1 MLSKHFAVL
10 GSTGV
15 GKSTSVSLLLNE
27 ILQARPNLR
36 VFLLD
41 VHNEYGRCF
50 GDRAL
55 VLNPR
60 NLKLPFWLF
69 NFEEIVDVLFGG
81 RPGVPEE
88 LDVLAEIIPMA
99 KGIYTQYQNSDRIGL
114 KRMDPKSGGYTVD
127 TPVPYRL
134 VDLISLIDERMGKL
148 ENRSSRIIYHKLI
161 SRIETVRNDPRYT
174 FMFDNAN
181 VGGDTMA
188 EVISHLFRLPA
199 NGRPMTI
206 MQLAGFPA
214 EVVNSVVSVLCR
226 MAFDFG
232 LWSDGVSP
240 LLFVCEEAHRYA
252 AADRNIGFGPTRKA
266 VSRIAKEGRKY
277 GVFLGLVTQ
286 RPAELDATII
296 SQCNT
301 LFAMRLANDRD
312 QALLRSAVSDAAAN
326 LLSFVPSLG
335 TREVLAFGEGV
346 ALPTRLRF
354 KEVPVHQL
362 PRSEATIATAPSVT
376 AGHDMHFVSR
386 RAGPLARRHLASRRA
401 QRSRHHTTGP
411 PRAHDAGGSADAAA
425 VDGARSRSLLAAEE
439 AAALRALAFAHF
451 LRVNRYPLRSK
462 ALYGSGTAASRG
474 REPGRSLHDASLLA
488 KRFPTPALDKLP
500 DDIRTRILAVQEKS
514 GFVPNVFLTLAYRPD
529 EFRAF
534 FAYHD
539 ALMEKDSGLTKAERE
554 MIVVATSQRQPVPL
568 LRDRAWRDPAHPG
581 EESADRRPDRRQ
593 LPQGGHHAAA
603 ARHARL
609 RHEGEPRGQRGIG
622 GGFCRGRRPRLY
634 RRRHLGHHR
643 DLRLLCVVEPVGQR
657 HRDASQRRILHDGT
671 AAEIGRSHLARK
683 RSNRRSPVRTSRAD
697 RPRPC
702 LSQTPG
708 LSPSPW
714 RNCPP
719 RSCAAA
725 SSAKNP
731 PTGIR

>member
-1 MLSKHFAVL
+1 VISVRGSLARVGLLATSQMATSEVRATVGRFVSIRCANSTIVAMITDVSCENLPTSANYIASAGVDLLGEILGGPERPKFQRGVTNYPTIGDAVDLINNSELRTVYAPTGSDQINIGTLQQDPSVIAYVDVEEMLSKHFAVL

-15 GKSTSVSLLLNE
+15 GKSTGVSLLLNE
-27 ILQARPNLR
+27 ILKARPNLR
-36 VFLLD
+36 IFLLD

-81 RPGVPEE
+81 RPGVPDE
-88 LDVLAEIIPMA
+88 LDILAEVIPVA
-99 KGIYTQYQNSDRIGL
+99 KGIYTQYQNTDRIGL
-114 KRMDPKSGGYTVD
+114 KRVDAKSVGYTAD

-134 VDLISLIDERMGKL
+134 VDLISLIDDRMGKL

-199 NGRPMTI
+199 NGKPMTI
-206 MQLAGFPA
+206 MQLAGFPV
-214 EVVNSVVSVLCR
+214 EVVDSVVSVLCR

-252 AADRNIGFGPTRKA
+252 SADRSIGFGPTRKA

-277 GVFLGLVTQ
+277 GVYLGLVTQ

-326 LLSFVPSLG
+326 LLSFIPSLG

-362 PRSEATIATAPSVT
+362 PRSEATISTVPSVA
-376 AGHDMHFVSR
+376 AGHDMHFVDAVLERWRGATSR
-386 RAGPLARRHLASRRA
+386 DVPNDSGINERPARTVEAPMLQPSMGLDPDRF
-401 QRSRHHTTGP
+401 
-411 PRAHDAGGSADAAA
+411 
-425 VDGARSRSLLAAEE
+425 SLLKK
-439 AAALRALAFAHF
+439 
-451 LRVNRYPLRSK
+451 PLR
-462 ALYGSGTAASRG
+462 
-474 REPGRSLHDASLLA
+474 
-488 KRFPTPALDKLP
+488 
-500 DDIRTRILAVQEKS
+500 
-514 GFVPNVFLTLAYRPD
+514 
-529 EFRAF
+529 
-534 FAYHD
+534 
-539 ALMEKDSGLTKAERE
+539 
-554 MIVVATSQRQPVPL
+554 
-568 LRDRAWRDPAHPG
+568 
-581 EESADRRPDRRQ
+581 
-593 LPQGGHHAAA
+593 
-603 ARHARL
+603 
-609 RHEGEPRGQRGIG
+609 
-622 GGFCRGRRPRLY
+622 
-634 RRRHLGHHR
+634 
-643 DLRLLCVVEPVGQR
+643 
-657 HRDASQRRILHDGT
+657 
-671 AAEIGRSHLARK
+671 
-683 RSNRRSPVRTSRAD
+683 
-697 RPRPC
+697 
-702 LSQTPG
+702 
-708 LSPSPW
+708 
-714 RNCPP
+714 
-719 RSCAAA
+719 
-725 SSAKNP
+725 
-731 PTGIR
+731 

>member
-1 MLSKHFAVL
+1 MAEAVSAPAFGKIISVRGSMARAGLLPESHLSPAAIRATVGRFISIRTASSTIIAIITEVSCEDVVGDQYSASASVDLLGEILPGPARAKFQRGVTNYPTIGDAVEMITSEDLRVVYAPTGSDQINVGTLQQDPSVIAYVDIEEMLSKHFAVL

-15 GKSTSVSLLLNE
+15 GKSTGVSLLLNE
-27 ILQARPNLR
+27 ILKSRPALR

-69 NFEEIVDVLFGG
+69 NFDEIVDVLFAG

-88 LDVLAEIIPMA
+88 LDVLAEVIPIA
-99 KGIYTQYQNSDRIGL
+99 KGLYVQYTNADRIGL
-114 KRMDPKSGGYTVD
+114 KRMDPKSVGYTAD

-161 SRIETVRNDPRYT
+161 SRIETVRNDPRYA

-214 EVVNSVVSVLCR
+214 EVVDSVVSVLCR

-252 AADRNIGFGPTRKA
+252 AADRSIGFGPTRKA

-277 GVFLGLVTQ
+277 GVYLGLVSQ
-286 RPAELDATII
+286 RPAELDATIL

-312 QALLRSAVSDAAAN
+312 QSLLRSAVSDAAAN

-354 KEVPVHQL
+354 KEVPVQQL
-362 PRSEATIATAPSVT
+362 PRSEAAISTVPSAT
-376 AGHDMHFVSR
+376 AGHDMHFVSAVLER
-386 RAGPLARRHLASRRA
+386 WRGATSHRDIPNDPGVVERPLAR
-401 QRSRHHTTGP
+401 TM
-411 PRAHDAGGSADAAA
+411 DAPMLQPSLGLDP
-425 VDGARSRSLLAAEE
+425 DRFSLLKK
-439 AAALRALAFAHF
+439 
-451 LRVNRYPLRSK
+451 PLR
-462 ALYGSGTAASRG
+462 
-474 REPGRSLHDASLLA
+474 
-488 KRFPTPALDKLP
+488 
-500 DDIRTRILAVQEKS
+500 
-514 GFVPNVFLTLAYRPD
+514 
-529 EFRAF
+529 
-534 FAYHD
+534 
-539 ALMEKDSGLTKAERE
+539 
-554 MIVVATSQRQPVPL
+554 
-568 LRDRAWRDPAHPG
+568 
-581 EESADRRPDRRQ
+581 
-593 LPQGGHHAAA
+593 
-603 ARHARL
+603 
-609 RHEGEPRGQRGIG
+609 
-622 GGFCRGRRPRLY
+622 
-634 RRRHLGHHR
+634 
-643 DLRLLCVVEPVGQR
+643 
-657 HRDASQRRILHDGT
+657 
-671 AAEIGRSHLARK
+671 
-683 RSNRRSPVRTSRAD
+683 
-697 RPRPC
+697 
-702 LSQTPG
+702 
-708 LSPSPW
+708 
-714 RNCPP
+714 
-719 RSCAAA
+719 
-725 SSAKNP
+725 
-731 PTGIR
+731 

>member
-1 MLSKHFAVL
+1 M
-10 GSTGV
+10 
-15 GKSTSVSLLLNE
+15 
-27 ILQARPNLR
+27 
-36 VFLLD
+36 
-41 VHNEYGRCF
+41 
-50 GDRAL
+50 
-55 VLNPR
+55 LNPR

-99 KGIYTQYQNSDRIGL
+99 KGIYTQYQNSDRLGL

-148 ENRSSRIIYHKLI
+148 ENRSSRIIYHKLM

-214 EVVNSVVSVLCR
+214 EVVDSVVSVLCR

-252 AADRNIGFGPTRKA
+252 SADRNIGFGPTRKA

-354 KEVPVHQL
+354 KEVPVAPAAAQRSHHRVRAVGDRR
-362 PRSEATIATAPSVT
+362 PRYALRLRG
-376 AGHDMHFVSR
+376 AGS
-386 RAGPLARRHLASRRA
+386 LARRHLATATRRTIPA
-401 QRSRHHTTGP
+401 STDRP
-411 PRAHDAGGSADAAA
+411 PPAHDAVEAPMLQPSMGLDP
-425 VDGARSRSLLAAEE
+425 DRFSLLKK
-439 AAALRALAFAHF
+439 
-451 LRVNRYPLRSK
+451 PLR
-462 ALYGSGTAASRG
+462 
-474 REPGRSLHDASLLA
+474 
-488 KRFPTPALDKLP
+488 
-500 DDIRTRILAVQEKS
+500 
-514 GFVPNVFLTLAYRPD
+514 
-529 EFRAF
+529 
-534 FAYHD
+534 
-539 ALMEKDSGLTKAERE
+539 
-554 MIVVATSQRQPVPL
+554 
-568 LRDRAWRDPAHPG
+568 
-581 EESADRRPDRRQ
+581 
-593 LPQGGHHAAA
+593 
-603 ARHARL
+603 
-609 RHEGEPRGQRGIG
+609 
-622 GGFCRGRRPRLY
+622 
-634 RRRHLGHHR
+634 
-643 DLRLLCVVEPVGQR
+643 
-657 HRDASQRRILHDGT
+657 
-671 AAEIGRSHLARK
+671 
-683 RSNRRSPVRTSRAD
+683 
-697 RPRPC
+697 
-702 LSQTPG
+702 
-708 LSPSPW
+708 
-714 RNCPP
+714 
-719 RSCAAA
+719 
-725 SSAKNP
+725 
-731 PTGIR
+731 

>member
-1 MLSKHFAVL
+1 VTSFGRVISVRGSLARVGLLAANQMPLSDARATVGRFISIRCSQSTTIVAMITEVSCEHQLSSDEYMATASVDLLGEISGGDRPKFQRGVTNYPTIGDAVDLITAQDLRTVYAPSGSDQINVGNLQQDRSVIAYVDVEEMLSKHFAVL

-27 ILQARPNLR
+27 ILKARPNLR

-88 LDVLAEIIPMA
+88 LDVLAEVIPQA
-99 KGIYTQYQNSDRIGL
+99 KGLYTQYQNSDRLGL
-114 KRMDPKSGGYTVD
+114 KRLDPKSGGYTVD

-161 SRIETVRNDPRYT
+161 SRVETVRNDPRYA

-214 EVVNSVVSVLCR
+214 EVVDSVVSVLCR

-252 AADRNIGFGPTRKA
+252 SADRNIGFGPTRKA

-362 PRSEATIATAPSVT
+362 PRSEATIASVPSVA
-376 AGHDMHFVSR
+376 AGHDMHFVS
-386 RAGPLARRHLASRRA
+386 
-401 QRSRHHTTGP
+401 
-411 PRAHDAGGSADAAA
+411 A
-425 VDGARSRSLLAAEE
+425 VLERW
-439 AAALRALAFAHF
+439 
-451 LRVNRYPLRSK
+451 
-462 ALYGSGTAASRG
+462 RG
-474 REPGRSLHDASLLA
+474 
-488 KRFPTPALDKLP
+488 
-500 DDIRTRILAVQEKS
+500 
-514 GFVPNVFLTLAYRPD
+514 
-529 EFRAF
+529 
-534 FAYHD
+534 
-539 ALMEKDSGLTKAERE
+539 
-554 MIVVATSQRQPVPL
+554 ATSN
-568 LRDRAWRDPAHPG
+568 RDAPNDP
-581 EESADRRPDRRQ
+581 
-593 LPQGGHHAAA
+593 
-603 ARHARL
+603 
-609 RHEGEPRGQRGIG
+609 GIG
-622 GGFCRGRRPRLY
+622 G
-634 RRRHLGHHR
+634 
-643 DLRLLCVVEPVGQR
+643 
-657 HRDASQRRILHDGT
+657 
-671 AAEIGRSHLARK
+671 
-683 RSNRRSPVRTSRAD
+683 D
-697 RPRPC
+697 RPAARVM
-702 LSQTPG
+702 TPVEAPMLQPSMG
-708 LSPSPW
+708 LDPDRFSLLKKPL
-714 RNCPP
+714 R
-719 RSCAAA
+719 
-725 SSAKNP
+725 
-731 PTGIR
+731 

>member
-1 MLSKHFAVL
+1 MQNSSSGPSFGRVISVRGSLARVGLLPTNQLTQSEVRATVGRFISIRCSNSTIVAMITEVSCENMPTTDVYIANASVDLLGEILGGPVPRFQRGVTNYPTIGDTVDLITNQELRTVYAPTGSDQINVGTLQQDQSVIAYVDVEEMLSKHFAVL

-15 GKSTSVSLLLNE
+15 GKSSGVSLLLNE
-27 ILQARPNLR
+27 ILRARPNLR
-36 VFLLD
+36 IFLLD

-50 GDRAL
+50 GDRSL
-55 VLNPR
+55 VLNQR

-69 NFEEIVDVLFGG
+69 NFEEFIDVVFGG

-88 LDVLAEIIPMA
+88 IEVLAEVIPQA
-99 KGIYTQYQNSDRIGL
+99 KGNYAQYQNSDRGGL
-114 KRMDPKSGGYTVD
+114 RRTDSKAIGYTVD

-148 ENRSSRIIYHKLI
+148 ENRASRMIYHKLI

-214 EVVNSVVSVLCR
+214 EVVDSVVSV
-226 MAFDFG
+226 
-232 LWSDGVSP
+232 

-277 GVFLGLVTQ
+277 GVYLGLVTQ

-362 PRSEATIATAPSVT
+362 PRSEATIASSPSVT
-376 AGHDMHFVSR
+376 AGHDMHFVSAVLER
-386 RAGPLARRHLASRRA
+386 WRGATSNRDVPNDPSINERPAARIMTPVEAPMLQPSLGLDPDRF
-401 QRSRHHTTGP
+401 
-411 PRAHDAGGSADAAA
+411 
-425 VDGARSRSLLAAEE
+425 SLLKK
-439 AAALRALAFAHF
+439 
-451 LRVNRYPLRSK
+451 PLR
-462 ALYGSGTAASRG
+462 
-474 REPGRSLHDASLLA
+474 
-488 KRFPTPALDKLP
+488 
-500 DDIRTRILAVQEKS
+500 
-514 GFVPNVFLTLAYRPD
+514 
-529 EFRAF
+529 
-534 FAYHD
+534 
-539 ALMEKDSGLTKAERE
+539 
-554 MIVVATSQRQPVPL
+554 
-568 LRDRAWRDPAHPG
+568 
-581 EESADRRPDRRQ
+581 
-593 LPQGGHHAAA
+593 
-603 ARHARL
+603 
-609 RHEGEPRGQRGIG
+609 
-622 GGFCRGRRPRLY
+622 
-634 RRRHLGHHR
+634 
-643 DLRLLCVVEPVGQR
+643 
-657 HRDASQRRILHDGT
+657 
-671 AAEIGRSHLARK
+671 
-683 RSNRRSPVRTSRAD
+683 
-697 RPRPC
+697 
-702 LSQTPG
+702 
-708 LSPSPW
+708 
-714 RNCPP
+714 
-719 RSCAAA
+719 
-725 SSAKNP
+725 
-731 PTGIR
+731 

>member
-1 MLSKHFAVL
+1 MGVRPQFMRSRFNTVTSFGRVISVRGSLARVGLLASGQVPVSEARATVGRFISIRCATATTIIAMITEVSCENQPSSDEYMATASVDLLGEISGGERPKFQRGVTNYPTIGDAVDLVTAQDLRTVYAPSGSDQINIGTLQQDSSVIAYVDVEEMLSKHFAVL

-27 ILQARPNLR
+27 ILKARPNLR

-88 LDVLAEIIPMA
+88 LDVLAEVIPMA
-99 KGIYTQYQNSDRIGL
+99 KGLYTQYQNSDRLGL
-114 KRMDPKSGGYTVD
+114 KRVDPKSGGYTVD

-134 VDLISLIDERMGKL
+134 ADLISLIDERMGKL

-214 EVVNSVVSVLCR
+214 EVVDSVVSVLCR

-252 AADRNIGFGPTRKA
+252 SADRNIGFGPTRKA

-362 PRSEATIATAPSVT
+362 PRSEATIASVPSVS
-376 AGHDMHFVSR
+376 AGHDMHFVSAVLDR
-386 RAGPLARRHLASRRA
+386 WRGATSNRDVPNDPGIGDRPAARVMTPVEAPMLQPSMGLDPDRF
-401 QRSRHHTTGP
+401 
-411 PRAHDAGGSADAAA
+411 
-425 VDGARSRSLLAAEE
+425 SLLKK
-439 AAALRALAFAHF
+439 
-451 LRVNRYPLRSK
+451 PLR
-462 ALYGSGTAASRG
+462 
-474 REPGRSLHDASLLA
+474 
-488 KRFPTPALDKLP
+488 
-500 DDIRTRILAVQEKS
+500 
-514 GFVPNVFLTLAYRPD
+514 
-529 EFRAF
+529 
-534 FAYHD
+534 
-539 ALMEKDSGLTKAERE
+539 
-554 MIVVATSQRQPVPL
+554 
-568 LRDRAWRDPAHPG
+568 
-581 EESADRRPDRRQ
+581 
-593 LPQGGHHAAA
+593 
-603 ARHARL
+603 
-609 RHEGEPRGQRGIG
+609 
-622 GGFCRGRRPRLY
+622 
-634 RRRHLGHHR
+634 
-643 DLRLLCVVEPVGQR
+643 
-657 HRDASQRRILHDGT
+657 
-671 AAEIGRSHLARK
+671 
-683 RSNRRSPVRTSRAD
+683 
-697 RPRPC
+697 
-702 LSQTPG
+702 
-708 LSPSPW
+708 
-714 RNCPP
+714 
-719 RSCAAA
+719 
-725 SSAKNP
+725 
-731 PTGIR
+731 

>member
-1 MLSKHFAVL
+1 MPGSTIVTSFGRVISVRGSIARLGLLATGQIGPSDVRATVGRFVSIRCAATSTIIAMITEVSCENLPTSDVYIATASVDLLGEILGGPERPKFQRGVTNYPTIGDAVELISNQELRTVYAPTGSDQINVGTLQQDRSVIAYVDVEEMLSKHFAVL

-15 GKSTSVSLLLNE
+15 GKSTGVSLLLNE
-27 ILQARPNLR
+27 ILKARPNLR

-50 GDRAL
+50 GDRAI

-69 NFEEIVDVLFGG
+69 NFEEIVDVLFAG

-88 LDVLAEIIPMA
+88 LDILAEIIPMA
-99 KGIYTQYQNSDRIGL
+99 KGIYTQYQNSDRVGL
-114 KRMDPKSGGYTVD
+114 KRADPKSVYTVD

-161 SRIETVRNDPRYT
+161 SRVETVRNDPRYA

-214 EVVNSVVSVLCR
+214 EVVDSVVSVLCR

-252 AADRNIGFGPTRKA
+252 SADRSLGFGPTRKA

-277 GVFLGLVTQ
+277 GVYLGLVTQ

-312 QALLRSAVSDAAAN
+312 QALLRAAVSDAAAN

-335 TREVLAFGEGV
+335 SREVLAFGEGV

-362 PRSEATIATAPSVT
+362 PRSEATIATVASVA
-376 AGHDMHFVSR
+376 AGHDLHFVS
-386 RAGPLARRHLASRRA
+386 
-401 QRSRHHTTGP
+401 
-411 PRAHDAGGSADAAA
+411 A
-425 VDGARSRSLLAAEE
+425 VLERWRGATSHRDVPNDPTINERPGARS
-439 AAALRALAFAHF
+439 F
-451 LRVNRYPLRSK
+451 
-462 ALYGSGTAASRG
+462 
-474 REPGRSLHDASLLA
+474 
-488 KRFPTPALDKLP
+488 
-500 DDIRTRILAVQEKS
+500 
-514 GFVPNVFLTLAYRPD
+514 
-529 EFRAF
+529 
-534 FAYHD
+534 
-539 ALMEKDSGLTKAERE
+539 
-554 MIVVATSQRQPVPL
+554 
-568 LRDRAWRDPAHPG
+568 
-581 EESADRRPDRRQ
+581 
-593 LPQGGHHAAA
+593 
-603 ARHARL
+603 
-609 RHEGEPRGQRGIG
+609 EPR
-622 GGFCRGRRPRLY
+622 P
-634 RRRHLGHHR
+634 
-643 DLRLLCVVEPVGQR
+643 E
-657 HRDASQRRILHDGT
+657 
-671 AAEIGRSHLARK
+671 
-683 RSNRRSPVRTSRAD
+683 
-697 RPRPC
+697 
-702 LSQTPG
+702 
-708 LSPSPW
+708 
-714 RNCPP
+714 PP
-719 RSCAAA
+719 RSVEAPMLQP
-725 SSAKNP
+725 SLGLDPDRFSLLKKP
-731 PTGIR
+731 LR

>member
-1 MLSKHFAVL
+1 MTVTSLGRVISVRGSLARVGLLATSQMPLSEIRATVGRFVSLRCASSTIVAMITDVTCEHLPTSDNYVATAGVDLLGEILSGDRPKFQRGVTNYPTIGDGVELISSQELRTIYAPSGSDQIDVGTLQQDRSVTAYVDIEEMLSKHFAVL

-15 GKSTSVSLLLNE
+15 GKSTGVSLLLNE
-27 ILQARPNLR
+27 ILKARPNLR
-36 VFLLD
+36 IFLLD
-41 VHNEYGRCF
+41 VHSEYGRCF

-81 RPGVPEE
+81 RAGVPDEM
-88 LDVLAEIIPMA
+88 DILAEVIPLA
-99 KGIYTQYQNSDRIGL
+99 KGIYTQYQNNDRFGL
-114 KRMDPKSGGYTVD
+114 KRADPKQIGFTVD

-148 ENRSSRIIYHKLI
+148 ENRSSRIVYHKLI

-199 NGRPMTI
+199 HGRPMTV

-214 EVVNSVVSVLCR
+214 EVIDSVVSVLCR

-252 AADRNIGFGPTRKA
+252 SADRSIGFGPTRRA

-277 GVFLGLVTQ
+277 GVYLGLVTQ

-301 LFAMRLANDRD
+301 LFTMRLANDRD

-354 KEVPVHQL
+354 KEVPTHQL
-362 PRSEATIATAPSVT
+362 PRSDATIGTSPSVT
-376 AGHDMHFVSR
+376 AGHDTHFVS
-386 RAGPLARRHLASRRA
+386 
-401 QRSRHHTTGP
+401 
-411 PRAHDAGGSADAAA
+411 A
-425 VDGARSRSLLAAEE
+425 VLERW
-439 AAALRALAFAHF
+439 
-451 LRVNRYPLRSK
+451 
-462 ALYGSGTAASRG
+462 RG
-474 REPGRSLHDASLLA
+474 
-488 KRFPTPALDKLP
+488 
-500 DDIRTRILAVQEKS
+500 
-514 GFVPNVFLTLAYRPD
+514 
-529 EFRAF
+529 
-534 FAYHD
+534 
-539 ALMEKDSGLTKAERE
+539 
-554 MIVVATSQRQPVPL
+554 ATSQCDTPNDPGINDRPAPRALPSYEAPMLQPSQGL
-568 LRDRAWRDPAHPG
+568 D
-581 EESADRRPDRRQ
+581 PDRFS
-593 LPQGGHHAAA
+593 LLKKP
-603 ARHARL
+603 L
-609 RHEGEPRGQRGIG
+609 R
-622 GGFCRGRRPRLY
+622 
-634 RRRHLGHHR
+634 
-643 DLRLLCVVEPVGQR
+643 
-657 HRDASQRRILHDGT
+657 
-671 AAEIGRSHLARK
+671 
-683 RSNRRSPVRTSRAD
+683 
-697 RPRPC
+697 
-702 LSQTPG
+702 
-708 LSPSPW
+708 
-714 RNCPP
+714 
-719 RSCAAA
+719 
-725 SSAKNP
+725 
-731 PTGIR
+731 

>member
-1 MLSKHFAVL
+1 MATASVDLLGEISGGERPKFQRGVTNYPTIGDAVDLVTAEDLRTVYAPSGSDQINVGTLQQDRSVIAYVDVEEMLSKHFAVL

-15 GKSTSVSLLLNE
+15 GKSTGVSLLLNA
-27 ILQARPNLR
+27 ILKARPNLR

-41 VHNEYGRCF
+41 VHNEYGHCF

-69 NFEEIVDVLFGG
+69 NFEEIVDVLFAG

-88 LDVLAEIIPMA
+88 LDILAEIIPMA
-99 KGIYTQYQNSDRIGL
+99 KGIYTQYQNSDRVGL
-114 KRMDPKSGGYTVD
+114 KRADPKSVYTVD

-161 SRIETVRNDPRYT
+161 SRVETVRNDPRYA

-188 EVISHLFRLPA
+188 EVLSHLFRLPA

-214 EVVNSVVSVLCR
+214 EVVDSVVSVLCR

-277 GVFLGLVTQ
+277 GVYLGLVTQ

-354 KEVPVHQL
+354 KEVPPHQL
-362 PRSEATIATAPSVT
+362 PRGEATISSVPSVT
-376 AGHDMHFVSR
+376 SGHDMHFV
-386 RAGPLARRHLASRRA
+386 G
-401 QRSRHHTTGP
+401 
-411 PRAHDAGGSADAAA
+411 A
-425 VDGARSRSLLAAEE
+425 VLERW
-439 AAALRALAFAHF
+439 
-451 LRVNRYPLRSK
+451 
-462 ALYGSGTAASRG
+462 RG
-474 REPGRSLHDASLLA
+474 
-488 KRFPTPALDKLP
+488 
-500 DDIRTRILAVQEKS
+500 
-514 GFVPNVFLTLAYRPD
+514 
-529 EFRAF
+529 
-534 FAYHD
+534 
-539 ALMEKDSGLTKAERE
+539 
-554 MIVVATSQRQPVPL
+554 ATSQRDVPSDAGLNERPAPRTVEAPMLQPSMGL
-568 LRDRAWRDPAHPG
+568 D
-581 EESADRRPDRRQ
+581 PDRFS
-593 LPQGGHHAAA
+593 LLKKP
-603 ARHARL
+603 L
-609 RHEGEPRGQRGIG
+609 R
-622 GGFCRGRRPRLY
+622 
-634 RRRHLGHHR
+634 
-643 DLRLLCVVEPVGQR
+643 
-657 HRDASQRRILHDGT
+657 
-671 AAEIGRSHLARK
+671 
-683 RSNRRSPVRTSRAD
+683 
-697 RPRPC
+697 
-702 LSQTPG
+702 
-708 LSPSPW
+708 
-714 RNCPP
+714 
-719 RSCAAA
+719 
-725 SSAKNP
+725 
-731 PTGIR
+731 